1 MNERQMKVLKYI
13 ETHPNITNKELR
25 EILNLSDE
33 GARKELQVLLENGL
47 IERRSAGRST
57 HYILVGD

>member
-1 MNERQMKVLKYI
+1 MKVLKYLQ
-13 ETHPNITNKELR
+13 THPKIIDKELR